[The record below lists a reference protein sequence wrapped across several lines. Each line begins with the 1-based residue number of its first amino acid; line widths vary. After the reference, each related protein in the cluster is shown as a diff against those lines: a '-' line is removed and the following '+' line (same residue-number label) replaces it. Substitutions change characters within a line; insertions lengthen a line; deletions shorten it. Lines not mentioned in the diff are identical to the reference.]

1 MKEKARR
8 EGRIREQLTKMRE
21 TEDSIDAHIAHV
33 KMGGGVGFMFSA
45 KTVNAQWERRK

>member
-33 KMGGGVGFMFSA
+33 KMGGGGGGLHVLC
-45 KTVNAQWERRK
+45 